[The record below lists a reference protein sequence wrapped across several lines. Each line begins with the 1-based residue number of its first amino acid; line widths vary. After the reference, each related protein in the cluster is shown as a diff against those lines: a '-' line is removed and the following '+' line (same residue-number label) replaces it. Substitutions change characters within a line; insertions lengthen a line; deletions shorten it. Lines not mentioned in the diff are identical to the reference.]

1 MCLIHGTPYI
11 YEKLLDREFRI
22 SPDSFFQI
30 NVKAAEVLHEE
41 IFKLAEFSNMTTL
54 LDLCCGVGKYY
65 KHFLRKL

>member
-30 NVKAAEVLHEE
+30 NVKAAEVLYEE
-41 IFKLAEFSNMTTL
+41 IFKLAEFSNLTTL
-54 LDLCCGVGKYY
+54 LDLYCGVGKY
-65 KHFLRKL
+65 